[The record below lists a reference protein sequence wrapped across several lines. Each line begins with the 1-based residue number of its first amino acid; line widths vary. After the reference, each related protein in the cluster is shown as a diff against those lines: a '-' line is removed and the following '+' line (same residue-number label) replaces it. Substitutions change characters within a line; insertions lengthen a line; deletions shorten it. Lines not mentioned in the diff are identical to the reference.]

1 MNLPFYIARKYLFS
15 KKSTNAINIITLI
28 AAVAI
33 AVITAAMILVLSVFN
48 GFESLVISLNRSFYA
63 DMVISPRE
71 GKTMEPDS
79 ILYNKIL
86 AVEGVDVVAP
96 VLQEMAMITYGE
108 RRSIPTV
115 KGVDDRYIHVTG
127 IDTSIVQGDYP
138 NPIQGSASA
147 VLGLGIAMELGVPI
161 NDPFSGISLTLPRR
175 QAKVGNI
182 NPDEA
187 FLSAPAMPM
196 GIFSIQEEF
205 DRKFVITDIELMRNL
220 LDQPTAISHWEL
232 SLEKGANEN
241 NIKSQLQKI
250 CGDQFKL
257 ATRQE
262 QDEFIY
268 KIMNT
273 EKWVSFILL
282 SFILIIA
289 SFNIFGS
296 LSMLVIEKTPDIG
309 LLKTMGMTN
318 QSINRAIMTLG
329 MLIAV
334 IGVISGWVIGAG
346 FIYLQQKF
354 GIIRIEGD
362 YFLLDYYPMVF
373 EWLDTL
379 AIIAMVLFITWLA
392 ALYPS
397 MTAARKASMLDWK
410 NAS

>member
-232 SLEKGANEN
+232 SLDKGANEN
-241 NIKSQLQKI
+241 NIKSIIIQNAIEPL
-250 CGDQFKL
+250 
-257 ATRQE
+257 
-262 QDEFIY
+262 
-268 KIMNT
+268 
-273 EKWVSFILL
+273 KWVSFILL